1 MSIFSRIKA
10 FIKQEPKEQIVR
22 YSIPELKSIFTKSL
36 LSIDPP
42 LPAYPQNTSLEDIG
56 IPAYYSPFLIGHEDT
71 RKFLTLIEDNFTYA
85 TEKSFNELPA
95 KQYVNSQKNE
105 HLVFFISTRE
115 FNSATVRLVTNSV
128 DFLAII
134 AREKFSAPP
143 PWIVFEGY
151 NPSWWSGDMQGAQ
164 GYYNDN
170 YFAPFFTNLS
180 AAEREIYYAKFNAP
194 NEWIKSLELMYD
206 VE

>member
-10 FIKQEPKEQIVR
+10 FIKQEPKEQIVG
-22 YSIPELKSIFTKSL
+22 YSIPELNSIFTKA
-36 LSIDPP
+36 LSNIDPP
-42 LPAYPQNTSLEDIG
+42 LLDHPQTISLENIG
-56 IPAYYSPFLIGHEDT
+56 IPAYYSSFLIDHEDA
-71 RKFLTLIEDNFTYA
+71 RKFLTLVESNFKYV
-85 TEKSFNELPA
+85 TEKSFNELPV
-95 KQYVNSQKNE
+95 KQYVNTQKNE
-105 HLVFFISTRE
+105 HFVFFISTRE
-115 FNSATVRLVTNSV
+115 FNSVTVRLVTNSV

-134 AREKFSAPP
+134 AREKFSVPP

-180 AAEREIYYAKFNAP
+180 GAERDVYYAKFNAT